1 MASKGLTSIYE
12 GISFLSDMC
21 SHLRLLDIH
30 CPRSKA
36 QSLGNWWIQATPA
49 INP

>member
-30 CPRSKA
+30 CPRIEGSKFGQLMDSFHA
-36 QSLGNWWIQATPA
+36 SH
-49 INP
+49 